1 MRRGDYRGCP
11 AIQNFGTKKAKVL
24 SIAHG
29 LTGRVKCDY
38 NIEVVFDEGEIGEL
52 LNEAEHFD

>member
-1 MRRGDYRGCP
+1 MQLEKYVKLGKLGKDE
-11 AIQNFGTKKAKVL
+11 VL

-29 LTGRVKCDY
+29 LMVRVKCDY
-38 NIEVVFDEGEIGEL
+38 NIEVVLDEGEIGEL